1 MAVACRKIITTTIGW
16 FVMAKFH
23 YNGQTI
29 RYYSAGR
36 QQGFCIECWE
46 DVKYKTYFVKVGQ
59 DIAHFRCKYPEAY
72 EKRRSW
78 VAANSA
84 SAVGNQPDVK
94 VTYRTPRAKA
104 VISRR

>member
-1 MAVACRKIITTTIGW
+1 MAR
-16 FVMAKFH
+16 FFH
-23 YNGQTI
+23 DGQEI

-36 QQGFCIECWE
+36 QQGFCVECWE

-72 EKRRSW
+72 AKRKQW
-78 VAANSA
+78 IAQNSQY
-84 SAVGNQPDVK
+84 STGNQPDVK
-94 VTYRTPRAKA
+94 VTYRAPRTKT